1 MVTAGIIR
9 TVRRLTL
16 LDLRCACANRLSP
29 RGLSPQLD
37 EDTLN
42 DLTYAFLATDLD
54 HGGTLE
60 PEEVQNLLQ
69 VIGGG
74 SEIDLEECRKIMKEA
89 KVSAFS
95 LSLVLLF
102 SGCL

>member
-1 MVTAGIIR
+1 
-9 TVRRLTL
+9 
-16 LDLRCACANRLSP
+16 
-29 RGLSPQLD
+29 
-37 EDTLN
+37 
-42 DLTYAFLATDLD
+42 LTYAFLATDLD

-89 KVSAFS
+89 KVSALS
-95 LSLVLLF
+95 LSLWFFSSLAVSEARHEHALSNACISDSVLCH
-102 SGCL
+102 S